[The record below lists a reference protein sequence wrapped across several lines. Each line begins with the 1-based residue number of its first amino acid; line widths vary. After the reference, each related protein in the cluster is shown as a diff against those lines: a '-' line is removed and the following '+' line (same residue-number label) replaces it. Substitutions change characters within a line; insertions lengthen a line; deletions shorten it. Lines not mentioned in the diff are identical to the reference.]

1 LHQYY
6 GAEMEDLRRKC
17 FFCTEHIDGRK
28 TLEHIVPNSLLG
40 KLGIKEETITGQFN
54 ATQYSRVKVPA
65 HEICNNQFGSDYEN
79 RVLNLLEEPELL
91 YTQLCEEEAG
101 IPMMYSPADSVSALV
116 TTWLSKIYY
125 GLFYYDLISTRDA
138 EWKGVCSSIVQSEN
152 FKFVQ
157 SSYKQGFGFQLP
169 SSLYV
174 FKTKNENTDLV
185 TIVDPSTMLLKIGS
199 LTFILCICD
208 GFLTKN
214 YLNGSSLQKLR
225 SWMEDEEN
233 LNPNFPVHKLALAE
247 VIALRNCIPKN
258 PRFVFSEHQIIN
270 MSLST
275 MAEDPDLVYQI
286 NEEQLSFVR
295 REVLLEMGIKL

>member
-1 LHQYY
+1 
-6 GAEMEDLRRKC
+6 MEDLRRKC
-17 FFCTEHIDGRK
+17 FFCTEDIDGKK

-65 HEICNNQFGSDYEN
+65 HEACNNQFGSDYEN
-79 RVLNLLEEPELL
+79 RVLSLLEEPDLL
-91 YTQLCEEEAG
+91 YTQLREEEAG
-101 IPMMYSPADSVSALV
+101 ILMMYSPTESVSALL

-138 EWKGVCSSIVQSEN
+138 YWKDVCSSIVQSEN

-157 SSYKQGFGFQLP
+157 NSYKQGYGFQLP

-174 FKTKNENTDLV
+174 FKTKNINTDLV

-214 YLNGSSLQKLR
+214 YLNGSLLQKLR
-225 SWMEDEEN
+225 SWMEDEEK
-233 LNPNFPVHKLALAE
+233 LNRDFPVHKLALAE

-270 MSLST
+270 MSLFT
-275 MAEDPDLVYQI
+275 MAENPDVVYQI
-286 NEEQLSFVR
+286 NEEQLSLVR
-295 REVLLEMGIKL
+295 REVLLEMGVEL